1 MNDINNILK
10 RENLSETEIAAL
22 LSLNSEEDIKAL
34 FERAYSVKTDR
45 VGRTVYY
52 RGIIEMSNICSKD
65 CLYCGI
71 RRSNSNVNRYSMT
84 REEIIDA
91 AVFAYRSDYGSIVLQ
106 SGEIKSPE
114 FTEYIEGLI
123 TEIKSKTDSQLGITL
138 SLGEQSSKTYRRW
151 FEAGAHRYLLRI
163 ETSSRDL
170 YGKLHPADHS
180 YDERVKCLYKLQEAG
195 YQTGTGVMIG
205 LPGQTVEH
213 LASDIAF
220 FRDIDIDMAGMGPF
234 IPHEDTPLKDYDIDK
249 EKQLTLALKMIAV
262 LRIVMQDI
270 NIAATTALQALD
282 PFGREKGIMAGA
294 NVIMPN
300 ITDRKYRDNYK
311 LYNDKPCTDE
321 DSDACRDCLEHRI
334 EGLGETIGYGRWGDS
349 KHYFNRIKR

>member
-220 FRDIDIDMAGMGPF
+220 FRDIDIDMVGMGPF

-262 LRIVMQDI
+262 LRIVMGDI

>member
-106 SGEIKSPE
+106 SGEIKIPE

>member
-1 MNDINNILK
+1 MNDIKNILK
-10 RENLSETEIAAL
+10 RENLSEPEIAEI
-22 LSLNSEEDIKAL
+22 LSLSSEEDIKAL
-34 FERAYSVKTDR
+34 YQRAYAVKTDR

-71 RRSNSNVNRYSMT
+71 RKSNSNVNRYTMT
-84 REEIIDA
+84 RKEIIDA
-91 AVFAYRSDYGSIVLQ
+91 AVFAYKADYGSIVLQ

-114 FTEYIEGLI
+114 FTDYIEGLI
-123 TEIKSKTDSQLGITL
+123 TEIKNKTDSQLGITL
-138 SLGEQSSKTYRRW
+138 SLGEQSSETYKRW

-170 YGKLHPADHS
+170 YSKLHPPDHS
-180 YDERVKCLYKLQEAG
+180 YDERVKCLYKIQDAG

-262 LRIVMQDI
+262 LRIVMEDI

-334 EGLGETIGYGRWGDS
+334 EGLGENIGYGQWGDS
-349 KHYFNRIKR
+349 KHYFSRIKR